1 MNKFFAELRRR
12 NVVRV
17 AGLYGV
23 VGWLLAQAAGVLEN
37 ALAMPG
43 WFDTVVVSFL
53 LIGLPIVVVFAWVF
67 EMTPEGLKRTA
78 DVTSETS
85 ISQHTG
91 RKIDM
96 ALIASVALLIAVIV
110 GGRFIGGA
118 PAAVATK
125 APAPAASAGGDNS
138 IAVLPFADM
147 SPAKDQEYFADG
159 ISEEL
164 LNVLAQV
171 KGLQVAGRTSSFAF
185 KNDNRDL
192 REIGQLLNVSHVL
205 EGSVRKAGD
214 RVRITAQLVKAD
226 DGFHLW
232 SATYDR
238 QLTDIFAV
246 QDEIAGAILDEMTP
260 FLPGAAAA
268 SASVAPAKRA
278 DIGAYD
284 LFLLAREKMTQDG
297 SRAAYESAAL
307 LLDDAISQDG
317 DYAPA
322 LAWRSYAA
330 SMLSEAAGGVGD
342 TPMAQ
347 ALPII
352 KEFADRAL
360 AADPESAEALF
371 AVGSYWGQRGFADD
385 LAYFDTAIDYL
396 RKAVAIRPHFPQAQ
410 NDLAYFLNATGAGAE
425 AIEILG
431 DVLAHDPGLRDGN
444 VIYIESQ
451 SNRGNFDEAQAAL
464 DRWQALRPEAADPKS
479 MRVWLLNR
487 RGRLADAVRAGEA
500 IKDVSDGGRVLVTL
514 ASARA
519 KLHDTEWLAATAT
532 PGFSGAA
539 ALLLGDRAR
548 AAQIVDADPYYRAN
562 AARGFSAY
570 ASLQYAAGNDA
581 KVIAY
586 YEEALGP
593 PARAVEAWNACGCA
607 LTPLVAA
614 MKATGHKDY
623 PELMRLWRE
632 QADKD
637 RAAFA
642 HSSEFNRS
650 EGDRA
655 ALEGDLARAKTQY
668 ARAIDL
674 GWRNSIFLHDD
685 FIAFLPQDAE
695 IDALQARM
703 RGLIDAERAKLGMA
717 PIAPFASP
725 AP

>member
-1 MNKFFAELRRR
+1 MNKFLAELRRR

-37 ALAMPG
+37 ALTMPG

-53 LIGLPIVVVFAWVF
+53 LIGLPIVIVFAWVF

-78 DVTSETS
+78 EIAPAAS
-85 ISQHTG
+85 ISRLTG
-91 RKIDM
+91 RKIDR
-96 ALIASVALLIAVIV
+96 ALIAAVALLITVIV
-110 GGRFIGGA
+110 GGRFIGGDSA
-118 PAAVATK
+118 K
-125 APAPAASAGGDNS
+125 APGPVASAGGDNS

-260 FLPGAAAA
+260 FLPAAAAA

-297 SRAAYESAAL
+297 SRIAYEQAAA
-307 LLDDAISQDG
+307 LLDDAISHDP

-330 SMLSEAAGGVGD
+330 SMLSESDGGVGT
-342 TPMAQ
+342 TPMAE
-347 ALPII
+347 ALPVI
-352 KEFADRAL
+352 KEYADRAL
-360 AADPESAEALF
+360 AADPESAEAQF

-385 LAYFDTAIDYL
+385 LAYFDNAIDYL
-396 RKAVAIRPHFPQAQ
+396 RKAVAIRPNFPQAQ
-410 NDLAYFLNATGAGAE
+410 NDLAYFLGATGAYAE

-431 DVLAHDPGLRDGN
+431 DVLAHDPGLRDAN
-444 VIYIESQ
+444 VIYIEGQAS
-451 SNRGNFDEAQAAL
+451 RGNFDEAQAAL
-464 DRWQALRPEAADPKS
+464 GRWQALRPEAADPKS

-500 IKDVSDGGRVLVTL
+500 IKDVADGGRVLRTL
-514 ASARA
+514 ASARL
-519 KLHDTEWLAATAT
+519 KLHDGEWLAATAT

-539 ALLLGDRAR
+539 ALLLGDRER
-548 AAQIVDADPYYRAN
+548 ASQIVDADPYYRAN
-562 AARGFSAY
+562 STRGVAFYLPA
-570 ASLQYAAGNDA
+570 QYAARHDA

-586 YEEALGP
+586 YEEALGS
-593 PARAVEAWNACGCA
+593 PARAVEAWNTCECA

-623 PELMRLWRE
+623 PELMRHWKE
-632 QADKD
+632 QADRN
-637 RAAFA
+637 RAAYA
-642 HSSEFNRS
+642 NSNEFNRR

-655 ALEGDLARAKTQY
+655 ALEGDLALAKKLY

-674 GWRNSIFLHDD
+674 GWRSSLFLHDD

-703 RGLIDAERAKLGMA
+703 RGLIDAERATLGMA
-717 PIAPFASP
+717 PIAPFASA